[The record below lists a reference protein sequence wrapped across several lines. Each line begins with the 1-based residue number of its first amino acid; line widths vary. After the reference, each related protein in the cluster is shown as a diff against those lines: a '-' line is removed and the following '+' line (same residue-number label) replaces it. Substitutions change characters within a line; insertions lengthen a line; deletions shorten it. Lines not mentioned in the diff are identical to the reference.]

1 MRAFCHYL
9 WLQLKGS
16 CTPKFRDF
24 AMGFKRTRYFWLL
37 PLVAWGAFSLSFL
50 NNLAPTQRLP
60 VQTLVSHADQQVLG
74 PGRSTSS
81 PSAIFV
87 LGSLTILAA
96 AKARPKGALSQ

>member
-1 MRAFCHYL
+1 MT
-9 WLQLKGS
+9 WDVLKTGGD
-16 CTPKFRDF
+16 R
-24 AMGFKRTRYFWLL
+24 
-37 PLVAWGAFSLSFL
+37 
-50 NNLAPTQRLP
+50 
-60 VQTLVSHADQQVLG
+60 QVLG